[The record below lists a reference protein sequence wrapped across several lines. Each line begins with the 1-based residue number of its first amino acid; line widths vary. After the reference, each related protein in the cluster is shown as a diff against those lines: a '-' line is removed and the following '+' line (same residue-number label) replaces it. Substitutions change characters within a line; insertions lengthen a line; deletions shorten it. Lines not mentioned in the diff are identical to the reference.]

1 MKLSRRDALR
11 TAGGLA
17 LVGLAGCVEERVTE
31 RETRIRDRT
40 ISTLSP
46 QTEALALSREEFD
59 DYVDTMA
66 DRYGDGGVWG
76 AEADRGQG
84 FERAYVQRHAITHE
98 TARNPTERELSFGT
112 EAFQPDAPILIA
124 DACLA
129 MYDLGDGRHRYWLW
143 TAADSTDA
151 RLVGDATVD
160 TLSIGVRSRNGILA
174 DAVEPVVEDGRA
186 TVDLGSTPSGTFP
199 LEDGTIETTAVLG
212 EGGEYAVTWQGDREG
227 VQSINGVLEEERPDE
242 YDLFWTT
249 SLGYRTE
256 ETV

>member
-17 LVGLAGCVEERVTE
+17 LAGLAGCVEERVTE
-31 RETRIRDRT
+31 RETRITDRA

-46 QTEALALSREEFD
+46 QTEDAALSSDEFD
-59 DYVDTMA
+59 DYVDDMV

-76 AEADRGQG
+76 SDADSGQG
-84 FERAYVQRHAITHE
+84 FERAYVQRHAITHD
-98 TARNPTERELSFGT
+98 TARNPTERELVLGT
-112 EAFQPDAPILIA
+112 DEFDPDAPILIA

-129 MYDLGDGRHRYWLW
+129 MYDLGDGLYRYWLW
-143 TAADSTDA
+143 TAADSADS
-151 RLVGDATVD
+151 RLVGNANVD
-160 TLSIGVRSRNGILA
+160 TLSVGLRSRNGILA

-186 TVDLGSTPSGTFP
+186 TVDLGAPPSGQFP
-199 LEDGTIETTAVLG
+199 IPEGSLNTTSVLG
-212 EGGEYAVTWQGDREG
+212 EEGVYAVMWNGDREG
-227 VQSINGVLEEERPDE
+227 VQSINAVCEEERADE
-242 YDLFWTT
+242 YDLFWST